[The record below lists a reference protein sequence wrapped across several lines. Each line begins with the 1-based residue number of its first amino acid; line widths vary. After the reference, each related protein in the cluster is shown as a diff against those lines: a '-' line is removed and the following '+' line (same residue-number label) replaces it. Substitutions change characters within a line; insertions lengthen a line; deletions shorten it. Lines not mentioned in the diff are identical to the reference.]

1 MPFLPLSHASS
12 ESSKGKTVARYRY
25 FLAYEDEGQKTT
37 LTLTEKDFREW
48 LDQWPDYVKP
58 VEITIERRAL

>member
-1 MPFLPLSHASS
+1 M
-12 ESSKGKTVARYRY
+12 VARYRY

-58 VEITIERRAL
+58 MEITVERRAL